1 MNNHE
6 FLEYLKVTGIFE
18 LSNDIARLVVIKSKV
33 NAAKL
38 YNRLSSIRKD
48 SSINICLVQ
57 LICLNE
63 LEELEIKSIISL
75 LKLLNTLFEFTST
88 EWKLEV
94 KNIIECMFYKGVDI
108 NKEVEERI
116 NKINKSIRFVALN
129 GDAYRIVDNKFY
141 KFKDIKKVYR
151 TVRKLTVFYFA
162 QIYINNSILKL
173 KKSIQ
178 Y

>member
-94 KNIIECMFYKGVDI
+94 KNIIECMFYK
-108 NKEVEERI
+108 EVEERI

-151 TVRKLTVFYFA
+151 TVRKLTVFF
-162 QIYINNSILKL
+162 ILHKFISI
-173 KKSIQ
+173 IA

>member
-38 YNRLSSIRKD
+38 YNRLSSIRKG

-57 LICLNE
+57 SICLNE

-75 LKLLNTLFEFTST
+75 LKLLNTLFEFTDT
-88 EWKLEV
+88 ECKLKV

-141 KFKDIKKVYR
+141 KFKDIKKG
-151 TVRKLTVFYFA
+151 L
-162 QIYINNSILKL
+162 
-173 KKSIQ
+173 
-178 Y
+178 